1 VVTVNYNQNFRIS
14 VNGGE
19 SEAKVMSPYTAGK
32 WQDTDP
38 VTIALKKGENTLLL
52 TRSSPDSPQP
62 HPDGGPKTLHF
73 QRSVAI
79 KSFTLKPV
87 R

>member
-1 VVTVNYNQNFRIS
+1 MVTVNYNQNFHVS

-32 WQDTDP
+32 WQDTEP
-38 VTIALKKGENTLLL
+38 VTLALKKGTNTLLFK
-52 TRSSPDSPQP
+52 RSNPDSPQP
-62 HPDGGPKTLHF
+62 HPGGGKDTLHF
-73 QRSVAI
+73 QRGVAI
-79 KSFTLKPV
+79 KSFTLEPV